1 MNNFVFNYIYYLQ
14 MIRYKMGRI
23 CAAAHAN
30 ISMAYIYI
38 YIYTY
43 IHIFYI
49 NNGYKKYQT
58 ESHMQQCPDDNVLCC
73 RGKLKF

>member
-1 MNNFVFNYIYYLQ
+1 
-14 MIRYKMGRI
+14 MGPI
-23 CAAAHAN
+23 CAPAHAN

-38 YIYTY
+38 YIYIYY

-49 NNGYKKYQT
+49 KNGYKKYKT
-58 ESHMQQCPDDNVLCC
+58 ESHMQQCPEDNILCC